1 MAVVIGEGGLQNTK
15 EALSCNGENKLVPL
29 ITAKQYARRNAHLF
43 SLVVAWS
50 PVSPSHDTI
59 SHWCILAVGSKS
71 GDVSF
76 WKIHK
81 PEHYTIDVGTVNR
94 DPIFVG
100 VLQAHISGVCAMSWE
115 ITCASSSKSS
125 LLLATGCLDGRWA
138 RLCLFVINFTFH

>member
-1 MAVVIGEGGLQNTK
+1 MDVVIGEGGSQNTK

-29 ITAKQYARRNAHLF
+29 ITAKQYACRSAHLF

-50 PVSPSHDTI
+50 PVLPSRNTAF
-59 SHWCILAVGSKS
+59 HWCILAVGSKS

-81 PEHYTIDVGTVNR
+81 PEYYTIDVDTVTR
-94 DPIFVG
+94 DPVLVG
-100 VLQAHISGVCAMSWE
+100 VLQAHNSSVCAMSLE
-115 ITCASSSKSS
+115 VSCASSSNTS

-138 RLCLFVINFTFH
+138 QLC

>member
-1 MAVVIGEGGLQNTK
+1 MSVVVGEVGSQNTK

-29 ITAKQYARRNAHLF
+29 ITAKQYASRNAHLF

-50 PVSPSHDTI
+50 PILPSHNTT

-71 GDVSF
+71 GVISF

-81 PEHYTIDVGTVNR
+81 PEYYTIDAGTVNR
-94 DPIFVG
+94 DPVFVG
-100 VLQAHISGVCAMSWE
+100 VLQAHNSCVCAMSWE
-115 ITCASSSKSS
+115 VLCASSSKSS

-138 RLCLFVINFTFH
+138 QLCLFVF